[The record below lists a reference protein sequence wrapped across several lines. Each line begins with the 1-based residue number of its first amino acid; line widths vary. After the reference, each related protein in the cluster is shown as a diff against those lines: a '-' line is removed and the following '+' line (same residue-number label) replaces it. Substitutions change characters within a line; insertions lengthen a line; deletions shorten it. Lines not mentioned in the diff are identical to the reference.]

1 MTATSNVQSES
12 SHFLD
17 KACRAGSIVISYNP
31 KTYCTASS
39 TIFKCKYEE
48 HLCSRQE
55 AIARAH
61 HQLRMHWLYKVWICF
76 CKAFWVFMYWLV
88 YLPLLLRL
96 LYYCCRCCSRRNR
109 HCCFPSLFLRQ
120 FALCLFGVRFII
132 DIFQCMHC
140 IIGTWYLFSVFF
152 CVLLC
157 LIVYVLIIV
166 LFRFLAHTMNS
177 KWLFFPFI
185 GTMHFCFSYRP
196 IHNKTFKLLDWDH
209 HRFYHLLEVV
219 TQPKYSF
226 C

>member
-152 CVLLC
+152 LC
-157 LIVYVLIIV
+157 
-166 LFRFLAHTMNS
+166 FT
-177 KWLFFPFI
+177 
-185 GTMHFCFSYRP
+185 
-196 IHNKTFKLLDWDH
+196 LLDRLRTYNCTVSISGTYYEQQMVIFSIHWYNA
-209 HRFYHLLEVV
+209 FLFQL
-219 TQPKYSF
+219 
-226 C
+226 